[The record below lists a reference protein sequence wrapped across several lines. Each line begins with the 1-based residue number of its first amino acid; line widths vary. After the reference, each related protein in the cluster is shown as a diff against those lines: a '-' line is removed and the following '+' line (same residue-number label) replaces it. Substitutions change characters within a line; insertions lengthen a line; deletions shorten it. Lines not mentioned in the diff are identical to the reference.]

1 MWVESLEVMSEWR
14 DGILRRRRPVRI
26 GDRTHRW
33 IAHGSGVE
41 RQESAIRQLV
51 IVQRG
56 KLHEE
61 IVWVLAVHDGTPEG
75 GLALLEEF
83 RIAPVRNR
91 GRLETEHGPD
101 GQRAAAEFSLCHR
114 HPPVGGEKFVGATRP
129 GLLHVA
135 QEGFPMKHEG
145 PIALGGHEHGG
156 RSGVRLSIRARR
168 GVLQQEFDERMRG
181 HARRAVIHPGH
192 AWHGL
197 ICSRHV
203 HFHVVIAV
211 LRGS

>member
-1 MWVESLEVMSEWR
+1 MSEWR

-75 GLALLEEF
+75 GFALLEKF
-83 RIAPVRNR
+83 RVASARNR

-101 GQRAAAEFSLCHR
+101 GQSAIAEFSLCHR
-114 HPPVGGEKFVGATRP
+114 HPPVGREQFVEAARP
-129 GLLHVA
+129 GLLNVN
-135 QEGFPMKHEG
+135 QEGFTVEHQG
-145 PIALGGHEHGG
+145 PIGLGGHEHGDG
-156 RSGVRLSIRARR
+156 SRVRLSVRTRG
-168 GVLQQEFDERMRG
+168 GVLQQRLNQRMRLHVRLVVTHSG
-181 HARRAVIHPGH
+181 HSR
-192 AWHGL
+192 HGL
-197 ICSRHV
+197 
-203 HFHVVIAV
+203 
-211 LRGS
+211 GSTGHIHLHLVTAILA